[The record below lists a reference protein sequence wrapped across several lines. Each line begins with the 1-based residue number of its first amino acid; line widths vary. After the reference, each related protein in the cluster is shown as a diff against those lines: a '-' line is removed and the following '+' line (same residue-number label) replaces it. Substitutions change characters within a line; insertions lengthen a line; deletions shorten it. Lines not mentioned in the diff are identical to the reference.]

1 MMGAFKAPLRV
12 VLVVLLS
19 LFGSLKDNAV
29 VYTADTPY
37 HPDPLPSYAWWQS
50 KVKQQAA
57 SSQSQFFQGCL
68 FGDSISSGLGDPL
81 ADGVANFAMG
91 GLSSVSLVQQLKVLN
106 AAGIKCEK
114 AIIAIGTND
123 AGYVIQNGA
132 FVDNLMQSVELVHQM
147 GANQIT
153 LIPAFYS
160 TLAAS
165 KDPSLAGPIARVD
178 EINQLIHRV
187 ATAENLPVVE
197 DGLQPLYL
205 NKSLKPEMTFDGV
218 HLNDNGKQI
227 YRQVVQSILGF

>member
-1 MMGAFKAPLRV
+1 MSAFKPSLYALMIV
-12 VLVVLLS
+12 VLS
-19 LFGSLKDNAV
+19 TFGVFKDSSA
-29 VYTADTPY
+29 VYTADTSY
-37 HPDPLPSYAWWQS
+37 RPDPLPSYAWWQS

-57 SSQSQFFQGCL
+57 GSQNQSFQGCL
-68 FGDSISSGLGDPL
+68 FGDSISSALGDPL
-81 ADGVANFAMG
+81 ANSVANFAMG

-106 AAGIKCEK
+106 GAGIKCEK

-123 AGYVIQNGA
+123 AGYVIQNGD

-147 GANQIT
+147 GASQIT

-160 TLAAS
+160 TIQAS
-165 KDPSLAGPIARVD
+165 RDPSLAGPIARVD

-187 ATAENLPVVE
+187 AAAENLPIVE
-197 DGLQPLYL
+197 NGLQPLYL